1 MLNTQNVN
9 LVIEKRKRNLNDI
22 KSYIEDYHQDLD
34 REVSKFNIQ
43 AVDKMFTVN
52 EGVFDLQVIDIL
64 SRAKSD
70 YTIKKYISLFDG
82 QMKDLT
88 SLLGRI
94 EDSFIKEGKDVD
106 SYFAAKV
113 KSLKNEIGTIKK
125 AISDLNF
132 AIEV

>member
-1 MLNTQNVN
+1 MINAQNVN
-9 LVIEKRKRNLNDI
+9 LVIEKRKRNLNDT

-34 REVSKFNIQ
+34 REVPKFNIQ

-70 YTIKKYISLFDG
+70 YTIKQYISLFDG

-88 SLLGRI
+88 SFLARI

-106 SYFAAKV
+106 SYFAAKA
-113 KSLKNEIGTIKK
+113 KSLKNEIETIKK

-132 AIEV
+132 AIGI

>member
-1 MLNTQNVN
+1 MINTQNVN
-9 LVIEKRKRNLNDI
+9 LVIEKRKRNLNDT

-34 REVSKFNIQ
+34 REVPKFNIQ

-70 YTIKKYISLFDG
+70 YTIKQYISLFDG

-106 SYFAAKV
+106 SYFAAKA